1 MFSIHIKGQRDPN
14 QVDMVKLSLIF
25 YRTGSIRSQKVIY
38 ISGPYEEWDHK
49 SESFRSTSP
58 EYAAKN
64 RLLQQLR
71 LKYLKVAEKWDAEKK
86 NWIANELAHFYDE
99 QEKSR
104 NRYTTV
110 SEMIDRIVEELC
122 HQERFKN
129 SQVLMSVTTAENY
142 AYLKKALY
150 RFAKAKFHRDFSKY
164 MFRDID
170 EKFLRAFTVYEQQRG
185 APNGNNGG
193 IQQKLKTLR
202 AVCAKA
208 KDEGIYGVNLSMFA
222 PFKRRVKSQFITPKA
237 VQHDTIQRIE
247 QVDRSI
253 LKRQEKVFLD
263 LFLFSYYACGMSPID
278 VCYLERDRIKD
289 GMIVYERIKLDRVA
303 RVVLIDKAAELIERY
318 RTESYMNYV
327 FPVFKWKK
335 MDQAHMYATVS
346 RVSCKVNRTLQ
357 KICDHLGIR
366 EKVYWS
372 SARSSFISKMIDEGY
387 HPLQVAEQVG
397 NSPQT
402 IYKYYYT
409 ITNPEEVR
417 EKMNRAFGESA
428 FGAK

>member
-49 SESFRSTSP
+49 LESFRSTSP
-58 EYAAKN
+58 EYTAKN

-110 SEMIDRIVEELC
+110 SEMIDRIVDELC

-129 SQVLMSVTTAENY
+129 SRVLMNVTTAENY

-208 KDEGIYGVNLSMFA
+208 KNEGIYGVNLSMFA
-222 PFKRRVKSQFITPKA
+222 PFKRRVKSQFTTPKA

-253 LKRQEKVFLD
+253 LKRQEKIFLD

-278 VCYLERDRIKD
+278 VCYL
-289 GMIVYERIKLDRVA
+289 
-303 RVVLIDKAAELIERY
+303 
-318 RTESYMNYV
+318 
-327 FPVFKWKK
+327 
-335 MDQAHMYATVS
+335 
-346 RVSCKVNRTLQ
+346 
-357 KICDHLGIR
+357 
-366 EKVYWS
+366 
-372 SARSSFISKMIDEGY
+372 
-387 HPLQVAEQVG
+387 
-397 NSPQT
+397 
-402 IYKYYYT
+402 
-409 ITNPEEVR
+409 
-417 EKMNRAFGESA
+417 
-428 FGAK
+428 

>member
-1 MFSIHIKGQRDPN
+1 MFSIHIKGQRNPSQIDL
-14 QVDMVKLSLIF
+14 VKLTMIF
-25 YRTGSIRSQKVIY
+25 YKSGGIRIPKILYV
-38 ISGPYEEWDHK
+38 SGLYKDWDQK
-49 SESFRSTSP
+49 SECFIAKSSEHT
-58 EYAAKN
+58 AKN
-64 RLLQQLR
+64 KLLQQEK
-71 LKYLKVAEKWDAEKK
+71 LKYLKVAEKWESEQK
-86 NWIANELAHFYDE
+86 NWTALELCHYYDE
-99 QEKSR
+99 REKIR

-110 SEMIDRIVEELC
+110 SEMIDRIVDGLYL
-122 HQERFKN
+122 QERFKN
-129 SQVLMSVTTAENY
+129 SRVLTSVSTAKNY
-142 AYLKKALY
+142 AYLKKALE
-150 RFAKAKFHRDFSKY
+150 RFVRCKYHRNFSKY

-170 EKFLRAFTVYEQQRG
+170 EKFLRAFTLYEQQRG

-208 KDEGIYGVNLSMFA
+208 KDEGIYGINLAVFI
-222 PFKRRVKSQFITPKA
+222 PFKRKVRSRFTTPKA
-237 VQHDTIQRIE
+237 VSHETIQRIG

-253 LKRQEKVFLD
+253 LKRQEKFFLD

-278 VCYLERDRIKD
+278 VCFLERDRIKD

-303 RVVLIDKAAELIERY
+303 RVVLIGKANEIIERY

-346 RVSCKVNRTLQ
+346 RVSCKVNKTLQ

-387 HPLQVAEQVG
+387 HPLQIAEQVG

-417 EKMNRAFGESA
+417 EKMNRAFNGEKFDS
-428 FGAK
+428 

>member
-1 MFSIHIKGQRDPN
+1 MFSIHIKGRRNPN
-14 QVDMVKLSLIF
+14 QIDMVKLTMVF
-25 YRTGSIRSQKVIY
+25 YKSGGIRSTKVIY
-38 ISGPYEEWDHK
+38 ISGPYEDWNHK
-49 SESFRSTSP
+49 YECFNVKSREH
-58 EYAAKN
+58 AAKN
-64 RLLQQLR
+64 KLLQRER
-71 LKYLKVAEKWDAEKK
+71 LKYLKVAEKWDVEKK
-86 NWIANELAHFYDE
+86 HWSANELCHHYDK
-99 QEKSR
+99 QEKIRS
-104 NRYTTV
+104 RYTTV
-110 SEMIDRIVEELC
+110 SQMIDKIVDSLC

-129 SQVLMSVTTAENY
+129 GRVLMSESTAEKY
-142 AYLKKALY
+142 TYLKKALH
-150 RFAKAKFHRDFSKY
+150 RFVECKYHRDFSKY

-170 EKFLRAFTVYEQQRG
+170 QKFLREFTVYEQQRG
-185 APNGNNGG
+185 AVSGNNGG
-193 IQQKLKTLR
+193 IQVKLKVLR

-208 KDEGIYGVNLSMFA
+208 KDEGIYGVNLSTFV
-222 PFKRRVKSQFITPKA
+222 PFKRRVKSRFTTPKA
-237 VQHDTIQRIE
+237 LPHDTIQRIE
-247 QVDRSI
+247 RVDRSI

-303 RVVLIDKAAELIERY
+303 RVVLIDKAAEIIERY

-335 MDQAHMYATVS
+335 MDQAHMYATVK
-346 RVSCKVNRTLQ
+346 RVGNKVNKTLQ
-357 KICDHLGIR
+357 KICDYLGIR

-387 HPLQVAEQVG
+387 HPLQIAEQVG

-409 ITNPEEVR
+409 ITNPEKVR
-417 EKMNRAFGESA
+417 EKMNQLFNGEKSNS
-428 FGAK
+428 

>member
-1 MFSIHIKGQRDPN
+1 
-14 QVDMVKLSLIF
+14 
-25 YRTGSIRSQKVIY
+25 
-38 ISGPYEEWDHK
+38 
-49 SESFRSTSP
+49 
-58 EYAAKN
+58 
-64 RLLQQLR
+64 
-71 LKYLKVAEKWDAEKK
+71 
-86 NWIANELAHFYDE
+86 
-99 QEKSR
+99 
-104 NRYTTV
+104 
-110 SEMIDRIVEELC
+110 
-122 HQERFKN
+122 
-129 SQVLMSVTTAENY
+129 
-142 AYLKKALY
+142 
-150 RFAKAKFHRDFSKY
+150 

-170 EKFLRAFTVYEQQRG
+170 QKFLREFTVYEQQRG
-185 APNGNNGG
+185 AISSNNGG
-193 IQQKLKTLR
+193 IQVKLKVLR

-208 KDEGIYGVNLSMFA
+208 KDEGIYGVNLSAFV
-222 PFKRRVKSQFITPKA
+222 PFKRRVKSRFTTPKA
-237 VQHDTIQRIE
+237 LPHDTIQRIE
-247 QVDRSI
+247 RVDRSI

-303 RVVLIDKAAELIERY
+303 RVVLIDKAAEIIERY

-335 MDQAHMYATVS
+335 MDQAHMYATVK
-346 RVSCKVNRTLQ
+346 RVGNKVNKTLQ
-357 KICDHLGIR
+357 KICDYLGIKA
-366 EKVYWS
+366 KVYWS

-417 EKMNRAFGESA
+417 EKMNQLFNGEKSNS
-428 FGAK
+428 

>member
-14 QVDMVKLSLIF
+14 QIDMVKLALIF
-25 YRTGSIRSQKVIY
+25 YKSGCIRSSKVIY
-38 ISGPYEEWDHK
+38 ISGPYEDWDQR
-49 SESFRSTSP
+49 SERFLDKSP
-58 EYAAKN
+58 EHAAKN
-64 RLLQQLR
+64 KLLQREL
-71 LKYLKVAEKWDAEKK
+71 LKYLKVAERWESEKK
-86 NWIANELAHFYDE
+86 NWIANELCHYYDE

-110 SEMIDRIVEELC
+110 SEMIDKIVDGLC
-122 HQERFKN
+122 RQERFKN
-129 SQVLMSVTTAENY
+129 SRVLMSESTADKY
-142 AYLKKALY
+142 SYLKKALY

-185 APNGNNGG
+185 ALSGNNGG
-193 IQQKLKTLR
+193 IQVKLKVLR

-208 KDEGIYGVNLSMFA
+208 KDEGIYGVNLSIFA
-222 PFKRRVKSQFITPKA
+222 PFKRRVKSRFTTPKA
-237 VQHDTIQRIE
+237 LPHDTIQRIE
-247 QVDRSI
+247 QVDRAI
-253 LKRQEKVFLD
+253 LKRQEKIFLD

-289 GMIVYERIKLDRVA
+289 GMIIYERIKLDRVA
-303 RVVLIDKAAELIERY
+303 RVVLIDKAAEIIERY

-409 ITNPEEVR
+409 ITNQEELR
-417 EKMNRAFGESA
+417 KSMNKIF
-428 FGAK
+428 K

>member
-1 MFSIHIKGQRDPN
+1 MFSIHIKGQRDPSRI
-14 QVDMVKLSLIF
+14 DMVKLMLIF
-25 YRTGSIRSQKVIY
+25 YRTGSIRSSKVIY
-38 ISGPYEEWDHK
+38 ISGPYEEWDQR
-49 SESFRSTSP
+49 SESFRNPSP
-58 EYAAKN
+58 EYRAKN
-64 RLLQQLR
+64 RLLQQER

-86 NWIANELAHFYDE
+86 NWIANELCHYYDE

-110 SEMIDRIVEELC
+110 SEMIDKIVAGLL

-129 SQVLMSVTTAENY
+129 SRVLTSVTTAENY
-142 AYLKKALY
+142 TYLKKALE
-150 RFAKAKFHRDFSKY
+150 RFVRSKYHRDFSKY

-170 EKFLRAFTVYEQQRG
+170 ERFLREFTVYEQMRG
-185 APNGNNGG
+185 SRNGNNGG
-193 IQQKLKTLR
+193 IQQKLKVLR
-202 AVCAKA
+202 ATCAKA
-208 KDEGIYGVNLSMFA
+208 KDEGIYGVNLSAFI
-222 PFKRRVKSQFITPKA
+222 PLKRKVRSRFTTPKA
-237 VQHDTIQRIE
+237 VSHEIIQQIE

-253 LKRQEKVFLD
+253 LKRQENLFLD

-278 VCYLERDRIKD
+278 ICFLEKDRIKD

-303 RVVLIDKAAELIERY
+303 RVLLIDKAAEIIERY
-318 RTESYMNYV
+318 RTEGYMNYV

-335 MDQAHMYATVS
+335 MDQAHLYATVS

-357 KICDHLGIR
+357 KICDHLDIR

-372 SARSSFISKMIDEGY
+372 SARSSFISKMVDEGY

-409 ITNPEEVR
+409 ITNKEEVR
-417 EKMNRAFGESA
+417 EGMNRIFGENTPYS
-428 FGAK
+428 K

>member
-14 QVDMVKLSLIF
+14 QIDMVKLLLIF
-25 YRTGSIRSQKVIY
+25 YKSGCIRSSKVIY
-38 ISGPYEEWDHK
+38 ISGPYEDWDQR
-49 SESFRSTSP
+49 SERFLDKSP
-58 EYAAKN
+58 EHTAKN
-64 RLLQQLR
+64 KLLQREL
-71 LKYLKVAEKWDAEKK
+71 LKYLKVAEKWESEKK
-86 NWIANELAHFYDE
+86 NWIANELCHYYDE

-110 SEMIDRIVEELC
+110 SEMIDKIVDGLC

-129 SQVLMSVTTAENY
+129 SRVLMSESTADKY
-142 AYLKKALY
+142 SYLKKALY

-185 APNGNNGG
+185 ALNGNNGG
-193 IQQKLKTLR
+193 IQVKLKVFR

-208 KDEGIYGVNLSMFA
+208 KDEGIYGVNLSIFA
-222 PFKRRVKSQFITPKA
+222 PFKRRVKSRFTTPKA
-237 VQHDTIQRIE
+237 LPHDTIQRIE

-253 LKRQEKVFLD
+253 LKRQERIFLD

-289 GMIVYERIKLDRVA
+289 GMIIYERIKLDRVA
-303 RVVLIDKAAELIERY
+303 RVVLIDKAAEIIERY

-346 RVSCKVNRTLQ
+346 RVSCKVNKTLQ

-417 EKMNRAFGESA
+417 EKMNRAFGVS
-428 FGAK
+428 K